1 MKMVQA
7 IIRPEKLELVKK
19 ALEDKGFIA
28 MTIIEVKGRGE
39 QKGITLEF
47 RGRKV
52 MVDTIPKIKLE
63 LVVKDDEVDTIIS
76 TIRASGRTG
85 KVGDGKIFVLPV
97 DKMCKVRTD
106 DEWK

>member
-1 MKMVQA
+1 MVQA
-7 IIRPEKLELVKK
+7 IIRPERLEAVKK

-39 QKGITLEF
+39 QKGIALEF
-47 RGRKV
+47 RGKKV
-52 MVDTIPKIKLE
+52 EIDTIPKIKLE
-63 LVVKDDEVDTIIS
+63 MVIQDENVDSIIS
-76 TIRASGRTG
+76 TIRTSARTG

-106 DEWK
+106 EEWC

>member
-7 IIRPEKLELVKK
+7 IIRPEKMEIVKK
-19 ALEDKGFIA
+19 ALADKGFVA

-52 MVDTIPKIKLE
+52 EVDTIPKIKIE
-63 LVVKDDEVDTIIS
+63 MVVDDKDVESIIS
-76 TIRASGRTG
+76 IVRANARTG

-97 DKMCKVRTD
+97 EKMCKVRTD
-106 DEWK
+106 DEWC